1 VTDRLVLDAGA
12 LIALERNDRP
22 MWARLEA
29 ASDAALDV
37 VVPVGALAQVWRGTP
52 RQARLSQ
59 ALAKTRAG
67 EFDAIAR
74 AAGELCR
81 AARSSDP
88 IDASVVLNAAG
99 ASSVILTSD
108 PTDIR
113 RLIRAL
119 PREVA
124 SKISIVQT

>member
-29 ASDAALDV
+29 AAEAALDV

-67 EFDAIAR
+67 AFDAIAR
-74 AAGELCR
+74 AAGELCQ
-81 AARSSDP
+81 AAGSSDP
-88 IDASVVLNAAG
+88 IDASVVLNATG
-99 ASSVILTSD
+99 VSSVILTSD
-108 PTDIR
+108 PNDIR
-113 RLIRAL
+113 QLLRAL
-119 PREVA
+119 PRDVA
-124 SKISIVQT
+124 SKLSVVRA